1 MKQSRPCFPG
11 APLRPRSVCTQAS
24 REIYLCGLPST
35 GRFQQGLWT
44 AGCFLGIREFN
55 SAQFSH
61 DSTRRS
67 EGTGRIE
74 GRLWE
79 SSYGSFGTG
88 THDAV
93 FPACTLPL
101 QSGHR
106 TPMMGSM
113 VTSLWPSTSTTPG
126 TRALSRYSTV
136 FLPMAKE
143 QSPTNK
149 KAFCFLQNFSH
160 IKLFFRS
167 ISVQK

>member
-61 DSTRRS
+61 DSKRRS

-88 THDAV
+88 THDAA
-93 FPACTLPL
+93 FHACTLPL

-126 TRALSRYSTV
+126 TRALSRCSNSIFADGKRT
-136 FLPMAKE
+136 E
-143 QSPTNK
+143 
-149 KAFCFLQNFSH
+149 SH
-160 IKLFFRS
+160 QQEGFLFFTELLS
-167 ISVQK
+167 YNVIL